1 MPDPIRSE
9 PRVSEP
15 AMSARR
21 SFPRRLLV
29 LALLAAVYFAAAKSS
44 LTFFASINASAS
56 AIWPPTGI
64 TLAAFLLLGYDIWP
78 AILIGAFLA
87 NLTTQGS
94 VATSIGIGIGNTL
107 EGLVGAYLISRF
119 SGGRLFFVRAR
130 NVFLFAGLAAIVSTT
145 VSATIGLTSLA
156 LGGFATWATYG
167 PVWLTWWLG
176 DASGN
181 LIVAPLLVLWGTRPR
196 PRWQGRWPLEA
207 AALAAGLSTV
217 ALVVFAGI
225 VPAVRSAHVP
235 LEFLCVP
242 FLFWAAFRLGRRAV
256 ATFMFGLSWIA
267 VWGTVHGTGPFA
279 RASQND
285 SLLLLQAYLAV
296 QSITML
302 AVAAV
307 VREYRQSERQL
318 REQAVIDSLTG
329 LPNYRAL
336 MAALIG
342 EVNRSRRSSSSFS
355 LLLLDVDRLK
365 DVNDQHGHLAGN
377 RALCRLADALRSSIR
392 ISDTVARFGGDEF
405 AVVLP
410 QTLEPGARQLATRLA
425 ESLARDQEQPP
436 ISASVGVAMYPRDG
450 ATAELL
456 LSAADAELYKAK
468 AARGGSRHVLPK
480 DS

>member
-1 MPDPIRSE
+1 MPDLIPSE

-15 AMSARR
+15 AIVVHR
-21 SFPRRLLV
+21 SLPRRLLV
-29 LALLAAVYFAAAKSS
+29 LALLAGVYFAAAKLS
-44 LTFFASINASAS
+44 LTFASINASAS
-56 AIWPPTGI
+56 AIWLPTGL

-94 VATSIGIGIGNTL
+94 VATSIGIGVGNTL
-107 EGLVGAYLISRF
+107 EGLVGAYLVSRF
-119 SGGRLFFVRAR
+119 SSGRLFFDRAR
-130 NVFLFAGLAAIVSTT
+130 SVFTFAALAAIASTT
-145 VSATIGLTSLA
+145 VSATIGVTSLA
-156 LGGFATWATYG
+156 FGGFASWATYG

-176 DASGN
+176 DAAGN
-181 LIVAPLLVLWGTRPR
+181 LIVAPLLVLWITRPR
-196 PRWQGRWPLEA
+196 LQWQGRWPLEA
-207 AALAAGLSTV
+207 AALAISLSAV
-217 ALVVFAGI
+217 ALVVFGGI
-225 VPAVRSAHVP
+225 VPAVRSAHLP

-267 VWGTVHGTGPFA
+267 VWGTLHGIGPFA

-296 QSITML
+296 KSITML

-307 VREYRQSERQL
+307 VREYRQSERRL

-336 MAALIG
+336 MGALIG
-342 EVNRSRRSSSSFS
+342 EVNRSRRSRGSFS
-355 LLLLDVDRLK
+355 LLLLDLDRLK

-377 RALCRLADALRSSIR
+377 RALCRVADALRSSIR
-392 ISDTVARFGGDEF
+392 ITDTVARFGGDEF

-410 QTLEPGARQLATRLA
+410 DTLEPGALQLANRLA
-425 ESLARDQEQPP
+425 ESLARDQEKPSL
-436 ISASVGVAMYPRDG
+436 SASVGVAVYPRDG

-468 AARGGSRHVLPK
+468 AARGGSLHAARREF
-480 DS
+480 